1 MDLLSIVQALWRHK
15 IFVIPVIVFT
25 AVASFYVVKLK
36 PVTYEASASVLLAN
50 PPGAATPT
58 QLSQNPELKKVSPY
72 NTFVSYGDL
81 SVVADSVIELL
92 TSAPAQPGL
101 ISQGIDPRYQLTLST
116 AYGNPPIIDI
126 TGVGSTPQVAVQSA
140 NLLAAAVKTNL
151 SQLQKSQGIDN
162 FYMISALEIVK
173 PLQAQRSTSGKLR
186 SLIAVI
192 GLGMLLLFVVVSV
205 AEAVA
210 LRRRGSS
217 AAAPSQLPN
226 DDTLVMSREAIR
238 ADYGITSRGA
248 ARSSLVRAGQGASAT
263 GKTLAN
269 GSGSARYR
277 LRPAR
282 LRRPPRKTE
291 Q

>member
-25 AVASFYVVKLK
+25 AAGSFYVVKLK
-36 PVTYEASASVLLAN
+36 SATYEASSSVLLAN
-50 PPGAATPT
+50 PPGAATP
-58 QLSQNPELKKVSPY
+58 SQISDNPDLKKVSPY

-92 TSAPAQPGL
+92 TSAPAQPAL
-101 ISQGIDPRYQLTLST
+101 IQSGVDPRYQVTLST

-140 NLLAAAVKTNL
+140 NLLAAAVKTDL
-151 SQLQKSQGIDN
+151 YQLQESQGINN
-162 FYMISALEIVK
+162 FYMITALEIVK
-173 PLQAQRSTSGKLR
+173 PVQAQRSTSGKLR

-192 GLGMLLLFVVVSV
+192 GLGALLLFVVVSV

-210 LRRRGSS
+210 QRRRGSS
-217 AAAPSQLPN
+217 ASAVPRAN
-226 DDTLVMSREAIR
+226 DDDTLVMSREAIR
-238 ADYGITSRGA
+238 AEGSTSRDLV
-248 ARSSLVRAGQGASAT
+248 RSSLVRSGQGASA
-263 GKTLAN
+263 KAVAN
-269 GSGSARYR
+269 GSGSTSSR
-277 LRPAR
+277 LRQAR
-282 LRRPPRKTE
+282 LRRPGRKAG